1 MDCSIGGQ
9 NSLSLS
15 LSALLSTESAVVS
28 CFNVKYSATR
38 CLFTKNAKIDRKC
51 QNQSFS
57 PFFRGNAFLQ
67 VWNMVWWIIMVFPVV
82 VWRIFLLFCLDTL
95 SWVRNYTFF
104 VTRRED
110 IKKEMMGVIEHK
122 RYWQWCVSEKWK
134 EKILYHFS
142 RLEGTASNYCC
153 ELWYSNRPKVFQ
165 QGKTIFQHIFVE
177 HLGTK
182 A

>member
-57 PFFRGNAFLQ
+57 PFFRGNGGNAFLQ

-134 EKILYHFS
+134 EKMFSNKLWSYNLVTLSHYFKIL
-142 RLEGTASNYCC
+142 
-153 ELWYSNRPKVFQ
+153 
-165 QGKTIFQHIFVE
+165 IFVQKIE
-177 HLGTK
+177 RSLSHMWFFC
-182 A
+182 